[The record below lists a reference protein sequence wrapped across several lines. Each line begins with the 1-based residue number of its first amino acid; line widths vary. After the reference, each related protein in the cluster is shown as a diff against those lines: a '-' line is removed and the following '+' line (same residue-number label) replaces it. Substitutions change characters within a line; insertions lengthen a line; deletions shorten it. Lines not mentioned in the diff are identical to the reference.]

1 MKEKDIGLSARAAE
15 LYYTLCKRF
24 IPRSKINVEYYPY
37 TSLKGTGKMRN
48 NRIDIRI
55 SDMFKDSPDDVKTA
69 LVAIL
74 LCKIAKKPCPPAY
87 TAAFRDYVNSS
98 YMTCLQKELRKFRG
112 KELLVEPKGDVYNLN
127 DSFERVNKKYFNN
140 ELENPKI
147 AWSASRARNRL
158 GYLDSTTDIIRI
170 SRALDDAKVPIS
182 VLDYIVYHELL
193 HIKHEIVYRNCR
205 RTVHTREFK
214 KDEKIYEEY
223 ESANRWLKS
232 NIWKRGSFKYR

>member
-1 MKEKDIGLSARAAE
+1 MKEKDVDLSARAAE
-15 LYYTLCKRF
+15 LYYTLCGRF
-24 IPRSKINVEYYPY
+24 VPTSKINVEYCPY
-37 TSLKGTGKMRN
+37 SSLKGTGKMRGN
-48 NRIDIRI
+48 HIDIRI
-55 SDMFKDSPDDVKTA
+55 SDAFKDSPQDVKNA

-74 LCKIAKKPCPPAY
+74 LCKIAKKPCPPSY
-87 TAAFRDYVNSS
+87 TTAFRDYVNSS

-112 KELLVEPKGDVYNLN
+112 KELLVEPKGEVYNLN
-127 DSFERVNKKYFNN
+127 DSFERINKKYFNN

-147 AWSASRARNRL
+147 AWSVSRARNRL

-170 SRALDDAKVPIS
+170 SRILDDKNVPIS

-214 KDEKIYEEY
+214 KDERKYEEY

-232 NIWKRGSFKYR
+232 SIWRCSRSKHK